1 LTNDKAQLEDK
12 IAQLSEQ
19 MKAYEGQRVALD
31 IDINQLDYRREEK
44 LKKVEELTQKAKK
57 QEEVEL
63 SLARRVTKR
72 LLVNYEGSLL
82 NHDWFAQKLG
92 SLEEMEQQKK
102 ESLEEIQKEIWEK
115 SIDQVLNQED
125 YFIPNKDVALIKDG
139 IKGLGIYVETGSE
152 YLRGLDEL
160 EKANLLQEHPGFLYS
175 VVIKSKQDWDLIKKN
190 IRADLFLNNMVPIY
204 IRSAMQSRGNGAFES
219 ITGKAIELVNNNQFI
234 AWKEAIEKNLQDL
247 ALGEKN
253 LKNDLQD
260 IGNLKEEL
268 KLIAKADTTWILNQM
283 IKEEEKEI
291 VQLADEIRVKK
302 EEESSIRTLLN
313 QGEASLLVSEE
324 RLSKII
330 DAIKQLQVYIEKLS
344 EIEQARIA
352 IGKVKQEQEQFQQD
366 IVTRENIIENLQK
379 SQKVVDK
386 AVLEWELKARQIV
399 ESVKEVFDK
408 ARYPEEEPS
417 SYINKNIPYLSIAAD
432 KLSGLVKTRKAVEFD
447 IVSKNS
453 SIAALETE
461 IQYLNKDVE
470 KCLKQMGEISS
481 DWLEYPDLNLPK
493 SEIKIKIDKKP
504 PTGRGRWRGGACGAV
519 TEGLE
524 CGCQS
529 LKFVTQR
536 L

>member
-1 LTNDKAQLEDK
+1 MQEEETRISQEIEKWSQEVIKTENERKDLAYKKDNLNYNQEKRELEGDIKESHRLELELADKLREIEQNQSELRLYKINELLFEKKEIEGKTEQNNAEKLRLVEALDMADIKLQAKELDKEIQQEWEKTQSIWQENESQYQGYTNYLSQEIESNNRVRKQYEDRVKHLQNEINKFEIKEDELGKDRRKLEEAGYDSLSLFYPERIVEDLTNDKAQLEDK

-190 IRADLFLNNMVPIY
+190 IRADLFLNN
-204 IRSAMQSRGNGAFES
+204 NGS
-219 ITGKAIELVNNNQFI
+219 YLYP
-234 AWKEAIEKNLQDL
+234 
-247 ALGEKN
+247 LG
-253 LKNDLQD
+253 
-260 IGNLKEEL
+260 
-268 KLIAKADTTWILNQM
+268 
-283 IKEEEKEI
+283 
-291 VQLADEIRVKK
+291 
-302 EEESSIRTLLN
+302 
-313 QGEASLLVSEE
+313 
-324 RLSKII
+324 
-330 DAIKQLQVYIEKLS
+330 DAIQ
-344 EIEQARIA
+344 
-352 IGKVKQEQEQFQQD
+352 GK
-366 IVTRENIIENLQK
+366 
-379 SQKVVDK
+379 
-386 AVLEWELKARQIV
+386 W
-399 ESVKEVFDK
+399 
-408 ARYPEEEPS
+408 
-417 SYINKNIPYLSIAAD
+417 
-432 KLSGLVKTRKAVEFD
+432 
-447 IVSKNS
+447 
-453 SIAALETE
+453 
-461 IQYLNKDVE
+461 
-470 KCLKQMGEISS
+470 
-481 DWLEYPDLNLPK
+481 
-493 SEIKIKIDKKP
+493 
-504 PTGRGRWRGGACGAV
+504 
-519 TEGLE
+519 
-524 CGCQS
+524 S
-529 LKFVTQR
+529 L
-536 L
+536 